1 MRNIRQLLV
10 AFLMSVVVACG
21 GGGTLD
27 SGGTPT
33 TPVIT
38 LAATVEPSNVLTQT
52 SNITVKVKVTST
64 TGVLSGKLV
73 TFTLSDAGLAT
84 FSNQAGTALTDA
96 SGVASIQLFVGAK
109 SGAGTVTAT
118 LDSGEKTSVGFT
130 SEGKL
135 DSADILTLSADLVA
149 GNNGNA
155 NAPCGAREVS
165 RVCQPQVKVKLV
177 SAQGK
182 SMQNRQLKLTIPA
195 TDVNKASFSGGAAT
209 ITVSLDAAGQ
219 GAATLNVGT
228 EANDG
233 RVEVTVVDATGVS
246 PVFTGFS
253 SKGDYYSVTL
263 LANKLQLGTGNVD
276 FIELTTLVRNP
287 GNVVVKGAKVEFS
300 TESLSNTELQID
312 SDITAADGTAK
323 AKLTSKSD
331 FKRRTVKVQSSVGK
345 QMSEALLIQIDGNK
359 IEIQKPD
366 SVVLESQSDVFL
378 TLTDSAGNA
387 IPNAAIAVE
396 SQLGNLFA
404 LSPASAASVFNSKF
418 TGTTDVSGKL
428 KLVVKAAK
436 VGDDT
441 ITVSTLNSSTTSRL
455 TVNGDAFA
463 FTPASQTA
471 LEIDIAPAKADKKL
485 DVLWSSNNTAVVGQN
500 VRFISN
506 RGVLLGAATATPQ
519 FTNPQPLIALT
530 DANGVASAFAYSEF
544 TGFASVEA
552 TAIRDGKSIATAR
565 RDIEFVSSDAQK
577 IEVQVAP
584 AQVAISERAAVRAIV
599 RDSKNNP
606 VKNKRVVFQLD
617 KSSGGVINPVEAI
630 TNSQGVA
637 VTEFIADQTTGA
649 NTGANL
655 NIRAYVMDVPAVSN
669 STPVAVGN
677 RTLSFRFG
685 TGNAISKPNVSTYS
699 KQFSVIVTDSSG
711 NPVPNQALNVAVLP
725 VAYNHGYWRKEPLVG
740 TFVNWAPEVTKSCV
754 SEDANNNGILDAG
767 EDISGDGQLTPLN
780 VAKVEKSVTSGPIT
794 SDLSGVA
801 TFNLVYPQDYGAWT
815 TVRIIVSGFADGTE
829 NVSSRLFTLPVSAED
844 TGDEKVQPVANAF
857 GFDGT
862 CIEP

>member
-21 GGGTLD
+21 GGGTLGSD
-27 SGGTPT
+27 GTPT

-52 SNITVKVKVTST
+52 SNITIKVKVSST

-109 SGAGTVTAT
+109 SGAGTVTAA
-118 LDSGEKTSVGFT
+118 LDSGEKTSIGFT

-155 NAPCGAREVS
+155 SAPCGAREVS

-182 SMQNRQLKLTIPA
+182 SMQNRQVKLSIPA
-195 TDVNKASFSGGAAT
+195 TDVNKASFSGGSAT
-209 ITVSLDAAGQ
+209 ITVSLDATGQ
-219 GAATLNVGT
+219 GTATLNVGT

-233 RVEVTVVDATGVS
+233 RVEVTVIDATDVS

-345 QMSEALLIQIDGNK
+345 QMSEALVIQIDGNK

-378 TLTDSAGNA
+378 TVTDSAGNA
-387 IPNAAIAVE
+387 IPNAAITVE
-396 SQLGNLFA
+396 SQLGNVFA
-404 LSPASAASVFNSKF
+404 LSPASASSVFNSKF

-428 KLVVKAAK
+428 KLVVKATK
-436 VGDDT
+436 VGEDT
-441 ITVSTLNSSTTSRL
+441 ITVATLNSSATSRL

-463 FTPASQTA
+463 FTTAGPAT
-471 LEIDIAPAKADKKL
+471 LEIDIAPAKADKQL
-485 DVLWSSNNTAVVGQN
+485 DVRWSSNNAAVVGQN

-506 RGVLLGAATATPQ
+506 RGVLLNAATSTPQ
-519 FTNPQPLIALT
+519 FTNPQPLVALT
-530 DANGVASAFAYSEF
+530 DSNGVANAFAYSEF

-584 AQVAISERAAVRAIV
+584 AQVAVSERAAVRAIV

-617 KSSGGVINPVEAI
+617 KSSGGVINPVEAV

-637 VTEFIADQTTGA
+637 VTEFTADQTTGA

-655 NIRAYVMDVPAVSN
+655 NIRAYVMDVPAVTN

-685 TGNAISKPNVSTYS
+685 TGNAISKPNLSTYS

-711 NPVPNQALNVAVLP
+711 NPVPNQVLNVAVLP
-725 VAYNHGYWRKEPLVG
+725 VEYSHGFWVKDPEIG
-740 TFVNWAPEVTKSCV
+740 TFVKWVAEKTKSCL
-754 SEDANNNGILDAG
+754 SEDVNNNGILDAG

-815 TVRIIVSGFADGTE
+815 TVKIIVSGFADGTE
-829 NVSSRLFTLPVSAED
+829 NVSSRLFELPVSAAD

-857 GFDGT
+857 GLNGT